1 MSLDLLR
8 NLVTAAIIALML
20 AGCGGGGGNDD
31 DGDSDPPVPSRGF
44 YMGFTPFPY
53 NADPATI
60 SQVVDD
66 VYAKLGTDADMVLH
80 HLEEGIPWNAAL
92 ADDLLTP
99 ASVTFPY
106 TDHIKTDW
114 DTRNAKT
121 PATHKKYVAVT
132 PINLARDELA
142 PWRDTANELP
152 LQAPFDTH
160 SANGDFNAPDVKTAY
175 LNYCLRVIEYL
186 DPDYLAIGIEVNL
199 LRRNTDA
206 ATWAKYLE
214 LHEHVYT
221 NLKAQ
226 HPDLPIFVSV
236 VPVEMLDGYVDP
248 PAEFSGD
255 PAGYRTTQL
264 AALDELLMHSDYYA
278 VSLYPFLT
286 AYFASDFPADMF
298 DQIFALSTKP
308 AVIAETG
315 MIAEDMTVFSIL
327 FEGSQGKQDSYM
339 QSMLAAA
346 DANGLIF
353 VNWFVLQDYDLLC
366 DFFGGCVGTDR
377 IWRDA
382 GVYDGSGNTRP
393 SHDTW
398 KSWLEKEK
406 DR

>member
-1 MSLDLLR
+1 MLGEGFELL
-8 NLVTAAIIALML
+8 LEHAIGVRFFVLLERIPVS
-20 AGCGGGGGNDD
+20 DD
-31 DGDSDPPVPSRGF
+31 DDVVLGLALRVERAFRRDETGVLEHLA
-44 YMGFTPFPY
+44 
-53 NADPATI
+53 ADEAAF
-60 SQVVDD
+60 VVAVSILDG
-66 VYAKLGTDADMVLH
+66 VAHFADG
-80 HLEEGIPWNAAL
+80 HLDIAGG
-92 ADDLLTP
+92 
-99 ASVTFPY
+99 
-106 TDHIKTDW
+106 
-114 DTRNAKT
+114 NAKT

-152 LQAPFDTH
+152 LPAPFDTH

-255 PAGYRTTQL
+255 LAGYRSTQL

-286 AYFASDFPADMF
+286 AYFARDFPADMF

-327 FEGSQGKQDSYM
+327 FEGNQGKQDSYM